1 MSTFIADHLP
11 DQLLAHLSPA
21 TAIENVSVAIVICT
35 VDELGWPH
43 PAMLSRLEVIARDAR
58 NVRLAT
64 HVASRTTR
72 NLKANGKLS
81 LVLAEAGAVHYVKGD
96 VLLLEPS
103 MRVAPHLAKFNLRV
117 DSVLADNPQ
126 AYEDARIVTGITVE
140 RRGVDEVAARAILE
154 ELLK

>member
-1 MSTFIADHLP
+1 MSKFIADHLP
-11 DQLLAHLSPA
+11 GQLLAHLSPA
-21 TAIENVSVAIVICT
+21 TAIQDVGVAIVICT
-35 VDELGWPH
+35 VDEHGWPH
-43 PAMLSRLEVIARDAR
+43 PAMFSRLEVVARDAR

-81 LVLAEAGAVHYVKGD
+81 LVFADTDAVHYVKGD

-117 DSVLADNPQ
+117 DSVLADDPQ
-126 AYEDARIVTGITVE
+126 AYEDARIVSGLTFE
-140 RRGVDEVAARAILE
+140 RRGIDPAAARAILE
-154 ELLK
+154 ELLE

>member
-11 DQLLAHLSPA
+11 DQLLAHLAP
-21 TAIENVSVAIVICT
+21 TVTIEDVSVAIVICT
-35 VDELGWPH
+35 VDEHGWPH
-43 PAMLSRLEVIARDAR
+43 PAMLSRLEVVARDAR

-72 NLKANGKLS
+72 NLKVNGKLS
-81 LVLAEAGAVHYVKGD
+81 VVLADADSVHYVKGD

-126 AYEDARIVTGITVE
+126 DYEDARIVTGITVE
-140 RRGVDEVAARAILE
+140 RRTVDTVAARAILE
-154 ELLK
+154 ELLE

>member
-11 DQLLAHLSPA
+11 DQLLAYLSPPTA
-21 TAIENVSVAIVICT
+21 TGDASVAIVICT
-35 VDELGWPH
+35 VDEHGWPH
-43 PAMLSRLEVIARDAR
+43 PAMLSRLEVVARDAR

-81 LVLAEAGAVHYVKGD
+81 LVLADADAVHYVKGD
-96 VLLLEPS
+96 ALLLEPA

-126 AYEDARIVTGITVE
+126 DYEDARIVTGITVE
-140 RRGVDEVAARAILE
+140 RHGVDAPAARSILD
-154 ELLK
+154 ELLA